1 MGTKSDGIRAVRNNN
16 PGNIEKNP
24 EWQGLMPLAEMTD
37 AQRNEPRFA
46 VFKSPIWGFR
56 AMQRNLI
63 TYQDKRRAA
72 DGSVIDSI
80 REAITR
86 WAPPTRKLPDGTVVK
101 ENDTE
106 AYIKRVCKLTGR
118 QDAETI
124 DFHKYEDSAPIVK
137 AIATVEC
144 GGWFFDDKDLEAGLR
159 LAGVPPPVKEL
170 VQSRTVQAA
179 TVATAATSISIV
191 ADNVKDVVPV
201 TNLIREVAEYA
212 PTVAG
217 VLVLG
222 VLVYIVYC
230 RFDDMRR
237 EKR

>member
-1 MGTKSDGIRAVRNNN
+1 MATGDNIRAVRNNN

-24 EWQGLMPLAEMTD
+24 EWQGLMPVEEMTD

-46 VFKSPIWGFR
+46 IFKSPIWGFR

-72 DGSVIDSI
+72 DGSVIDTI

-86 WAPPTRKLPDGTVVK
+86 WAPPKRKLADGSEVV
-101 ENDTE
+101 ENNTE
-106 AYIKRVCKLTGR
+106 AYIKRVCQLTGK
-118 QDAETI
+118 QDVETI

-159 LAGVPPPVKEL
+159 LAGVPPPAKAL
-170 VQSRTVQAA
+170 VESRTVKAA

-191 ADNVKDVVPV
+191 AENVKDVVPV

-217 VLVLG
+217 VLVIC
-222 VLVYIVYC
+222 VLIAIVYY